1 MYDLVIFEIDY
12 TFRAFDPLSRALV
25 VNLFFGICSV
35 FVGFFVS
42 IAWTLIATLAARSI
56 AWALTL
62 VLSFIRG
69 TPLLVQI
76 FCIYFLLP
84 RFGLDL
90 SATTSAL
97 IALTLHTSAFMAE
110 IMRGGLASIPPSQY
124 EAAHA
129 LGLKGVALWSRII
142 IPQMMIKIVPP
153 LINEFVLMMKATPLV
168 SVIAITEALRTAQQI
183 YSANFRAL
191 ETLAALAVIFL
202 LLNLTI
208 SRLGQTVER
217 RLRVRTL

>member
-1 MYDLVIFEIDY
+1 MIFEIDY
-12 TFRAFDPLSRALV
+12 TFNAFDPLGRAAV

-42 IAWTLIATLAARSI
+42 IVWTLIGTLTVRPI
-56 AWALTL
+56 VWMLTF

-69 TPLLVQI
+69 TPLLIQI

-84 RFGLDL
+84 RLGLEL
-90 SATTSAL
+90 SATASAL
-97 IALTLHTSAFMAE
+97 IALTLHTSAFMTE
-110 IMRGGLASIPPSQY
+110 IMRGGLASIPPGQY
-124 EAAHA
+124 EAARA
-129 LGLKGVALWSRII
+129 LGLKGVALWFRVIM
-142 IPQMMIKIVPP
+142 PQAVIKIVPP

-191 ETLAALAVIFL
+191 ETLVALAVIFF
-202 LLNLTI
+202 LLNFTI
-208 SRLGQTVER
+208 SRLGGFVER
-217 RLRVRTL
+217 RLRIRTL